1 MLRLPCETRFAT
13 NFYMAESLLCNKNA
27 MMETFVS
34 APFSEWEADQTEY
47 VKVKI
52 LSLRNDIASKVFWD
66 EVGDAYHTMM
76 PIIFALRQLDSRAPN
91 IGKVYMAWWTIQESL
106 KKPEEPQESF
116 VKPWKIPFNKA
127 KRETLGRYVHARWI
141 AAHSPLHSVAFLVD
155 PEYWAMDLNELD
167 EV

>member
-1 MLRLPCETRFAT
+1 
-13 NFYMAESLLCNKNA
+13 
-27 MMETFVS
+27 METFVS
-34 APFSEWEADQTEY
+34 APFFEWKADQTEY

-91 IGKVYMAWWTIQESL
+91 IGKVYMAWWTIQESF

-127 KRETLGRYVHARWI
+127 KRETLGRYVHAQWI
-141 AAHSPLHSVAFLVD
+141 AAHRPLHSAAFCRS
-155 PEYWAMDLNELD
+155 
-167 EV
+167 